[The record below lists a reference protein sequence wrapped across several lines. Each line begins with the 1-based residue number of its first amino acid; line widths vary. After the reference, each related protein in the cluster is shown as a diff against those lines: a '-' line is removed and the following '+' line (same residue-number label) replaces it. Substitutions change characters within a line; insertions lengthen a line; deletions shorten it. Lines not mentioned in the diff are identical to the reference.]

1 MAMRWLYHV
10 MLEEDLDASCWGSDG
25 RYRPSSLEREGF
37 IHASYR
43 DSVLESAQL
52 YFPKEARLVVLA
64 IDPRRLDVP
73 VHVADTPR
81 GPMPHIH
88 GAIAKDA
95 CTVLRLEA
103 VPEQPDEL
111 R

>member
-1 MAMRWLYHV
+1 MRWLYHV
-10 MLEEDLDASCWGSDG
+10 LFAEDLEGCFWGSDG

-43 DSVLESAQL
+43 DAVVESAQL
-52 YFPKEARLVVLA
+52 YFPKDARLAVLV

-73 VHVADTPR
+73 VQVAQTPR

-88 GAIAKDA
+88 GAIPRAAIAIIGLDDMA
-95 CTVLRLEA
+95 A
-103 VPEQPDEL
+103 QPDL
-111 R
+111 VP